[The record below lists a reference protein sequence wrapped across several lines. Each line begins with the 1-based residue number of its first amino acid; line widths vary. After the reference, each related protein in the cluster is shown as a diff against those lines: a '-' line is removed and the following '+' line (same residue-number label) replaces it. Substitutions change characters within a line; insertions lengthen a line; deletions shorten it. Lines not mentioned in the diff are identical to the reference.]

1 MSSQPSGGAG
11 GSGDKPPGLTRFM
24 RRASK
29 VLKRG
34 SSKRGSVSG
43 LEEEPSG
50 GTSTAPAE
58 AIPEQPASPP
68 KEAAKP
74 AATGS
79 EETAPPT
86 ETPFVPAAIQQSI
99 RDLRPSTTKPAKT
112 AAESS
117 ARQEEKARILFA
129 KYGMTLGPDEWT
141 RSVTSDAE
149 RIEKKVR
156 MRIKRTCH
164 RCQTTYGADKVCN
177 NCQHRRCKK
186 CPRYPTKRVK
196 EVQQKD
202 DKPQDKATAAAK
214 KQKQEIL
221 SIMSRRT
228 GQDMQFG
235 PKIDKLAGGYSGD
248 PEETFPKALRQRK
261 KVRIRIRW
269 KCHHCQEIFL
279 APEKICA
286 KCGHE
291 RCGECPRDPL
301 KKNKPPPDEELL
313 RRVEERMR
321 TMTLSPSA
329 SAA

>member
-1 MSSQPSGGAG
+1 MH
-11 GSGDKPPGLTRFM
+11 
-24 RRASK
+24 
-29 VLKRG
+29 
-34 SSKRGSVSG
+34 
-43 LEEEPSG
+43 
-50 GTSTAPAE
+50 
-58 AIPEQPASPP
+58 SPP

-74 AATGS
+74 ATQS

-86 ETPFVPAAIQQSI
+86 AASSVPAAIQQSI
-99 RDLRPSTTKPAKT
+99 RDLRPSSTKPAKT

-117 ARQEEKARILFA
+117 ARQEEKARMLFA

-156 MRIKRTCH
+156 VRIKRTCH

-196 EVQQKD
+196 EVQQQKD
-202 DKPQDKATAAAK
+202 DKPKEKATAAADK
-214 KQKQEIL
+214 NPKQQLL
-221 SIMSRRT
+221 SIKSRRT

-235 PKIDKLAGGYSGD
+235 PKLDKWSGGYSGD
-248 PEETFPKALRQRK
+248 PEQTYPMALRQRK

-269 KCHHCQEIFL
+269 KCHDCQEIFL
-279 APEKICA
+279 APDKICA

-291 RCGECPRDPL
+291 RCSECPRDPL

-313 RRVEERMR
+313 RRVEERML
-321 TMTLSPSA
+321 TMALSPSA
-329 SAA
+329 LAA